1 MGNVLCQTREV
12 SEPAKEEVRVATI
25 VQSYKPDHVLQFED
39 GKIKARVVQANICP
53 GDDEQEKINKD
64 FKEDLEDL
72 EAKEKERKRLLSSLR
87 PSYTLDIEKKER
99 VMI

>member
-12 SEPAKEEVRVATI
+12 SEPSKEEVRVASI

-39 GKIKARVVQANICP
+39 GKIKAKVVRSNTCP
-53 GDDEQEKINKD
+53 GDEQEKIKKD

>member
-1 MGNVLCQTREV
+1 MGNVLCQAREV
-12 SEPAKEEVRVATI
+12 SEPAKEEVRVASI

-39 GKIKARVVQANICP
+39 GKIKARVVRANTSP
-53 GDDEQEKINKD
+53 GDEQEKINKD
-64 FKEDLEDL
+64 LKEDLEDL